1 MALMKLS
8 SGDISPNKTVGLT
21 VHIFNRV
28 LDMLLP
34 GASYS
39 RITHAAFW
47 ISSGRAHSKALNT
60 CGSHLLVIFTV
71 YSSTMSSSIIYRVA
85 PTASLAMH
93 NSLSALYLLLPCL
106 VNPVI
111 YGAGTKEIRQ
121 HLATL
126 FQLCSKRQSY

>member
-1 MALMKLS
+1 MLP
-8 SGDISPNKTVGLT
+8 SGFHQAE
-21 VHIFNRV
+21 HIPR
-28 LDMLLP
+28 P
-34 GASYS
+34 
-39 RITHAAFW
+39 
-47 ISSGRAHSKALNT
+47 
-60 CGSHLLVIFTV
+60 CGFHLLVIFTV